1 MVCVE
6 ALSVFRKIMENQSFV
21 TEFVLLGFSQNPEV
35 QKIVFVIFLFV
46 YIATICV
53 NLLIVAS
60 IISNR
65 ALVGS
70 PMYFFL
76 VFLSLLDSCIISATG
91 PKMIID
97 CLYAKKTISF
107 GGCMM
112 QMFALHM
119 FYGAELIVLTS
130 MAYDRYVAICK
141 PLHYTS
147 IMNPSLCGI
156 LIGVA
161 WAGGFLH
168 SIIQILFT
176 VQLPFCGPNI
186 IDHFNCEFFPL
197 LKLAC
202 TDTYGFGLM
211 IAANSG
217 FFCILIFLMLLV
229 SYGVILFSL
238 RNHST
243 EGKSKALS
251 TCTTHIA
258 VVVLYFIP
266 CIFEFARPP
275 VSFSFDKIVEIFYT
289 FLTPLLNPLIYA
301 FRNKEVK
308 NAICKL
314 CRRLMTVS
322 VEK

>member
-1 MVCVE
+1 MVCV
-6 ALSVFRKIMENQSFV
+6 AAVSVFPKIMENQSFV
-21 TEFVLLGFSQNPEV
+21 TEFVFLGFSQNPDV
-35 QKIVFVIFLFV
+35 QKIVFVIFFFV
-46 YIATICV
+46 YIATICS
-53 NLLIVAS
+53 NLLIVAAV
-60 IISNR
+60 ISNPV
-65 ALVGS
+65 LVGS

-76 VFLSLLDSCIISATG
+76 VFLSLLDACIISATC

-97 CLYAKKTISF
+97 CLYEKKTISF

-112 QMFALHM
+112 QIFTLHM
-119 FYGAELIVLTS
+119 FSGAEVIVLTS

-147 IMNPSLCGI
+147 IMNPRLCGI

-176 VQLPFCGPNI
+176 VQLPFCGPNV
-186 IDHFNCEFFPL
+186 IDHFICELYPL

-202 TDTYGFGLM
+202 TDTYAFGLM
-211 IAANSG
+211 IVANSG
-217 FFCILIFLMLLV
+217 FFCILIFFMLLV

-238 RNHST
+238 RHYST
-243 EGKSKALS
+243 EGKRKALS
-251 TCTTHIA
+251 TCGTHVA
-258 VVVLYFIP
+258 VVLLYFIP
-266 CIFEFARPP
+266 GIFEYARPP

-289 FLTPLLNPLIYA
+289 ILTPLLNPLIYA

-308 NAICKL
+308 NAIFKL
-314 CRRLMTVS
+314 CRRLMIFS
-322 VEK
+322 AEK